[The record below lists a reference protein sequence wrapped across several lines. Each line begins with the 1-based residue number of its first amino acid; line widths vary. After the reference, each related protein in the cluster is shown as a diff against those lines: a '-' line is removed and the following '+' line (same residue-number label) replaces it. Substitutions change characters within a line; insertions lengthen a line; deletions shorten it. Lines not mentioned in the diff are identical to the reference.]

1 LTAISG
7 EFVMRFDVREIPFYL
22 LTVGFAV
29 TFLAGT
35 PLHAASRKDI
45 VIMNNGD
52 RFTGEVKSLQ
62 NGVLYVKTDYVDQN
76 IGVDWAQVQHVDSTA
91 VYQITLTNG
100 IHVTG
105 KIKRA
110 SSEKTPGKDFVIE
123 TAAGS
128 STVSAVEVAEIS
140 TQKSTFLRQL
150 TGGIDA
156 GYSFTSGNSQKTINN
171 DVSAKYATPAW
182 SAGASLSTS
191 FSGQADAAKTN
202 RIDGTLNAERFLSHN
217 SYLGF
222 YNDYLHSSQQDLD
235 LRITVG
241 GGYGRYWIRTN
252 TTGLRWIA
260 GAVYAN
266 ETFSTTSGQPSDAN
280 AEGLL
285 GASYDSYRFRFGEIH
300 LQAALFPGMTD
311 AGRVRIS
318 TNNTV
323 RIKLVNNFYFSLGFW
338 DNYDSRPPTTAK
350 KNEFGASSSLG
361 WSF

>member
-1 LTAISG
+1 
-7 EFVMRFDVREIPFYL
+7 MRVSTRKAMYYL
-22 LTVGFAV
+22 LAVGYAITSV
-29 TFLAGT
+29 PGSLLYAT
-35 PLHAASRKDI
+35 SRKDI

-76 IGVDWAQVQHVDSTA
+76 IGVDWAQVQHVESTA
-91 VYQITLTNG
+91 VYQVTLTNG

-105 KIKRA
+105 KIMRA

-156 GYSFTSGNSQKTINN
+156 GYSYTSGNSQKTINN
-171 DVSAKYATPAW
+171 DVSANYATPNW

-202 RIDGTLNAERFLSHN
+202 RIDGTLTGERFLSHN

-222 YNDYLHSSQQDLD
+222 YNDYLHSSQQELD
-235 LRITVG
+235 LRTTIG

-260 GAVYAN
+260 GVVYAK
-266 ETFSTTSGQPSDAN
+266 ETFTTASGQPSDSN

-300 LQAALFPGMTD
+300 LQAAVFPGMTD
-311 AGRVRIS
+311 AGRVRVS

-338 DNYDSRPPTTAK
+338 DNFDSRPPATAK

>member
-1 LTAISG
+1 MSVSTRKA
-7 EFVMRFDVREIPFYL
+7 MYYL
-22 LTVGFAV
+22 LAVGYAITSV
-29 TFLAGT
+29 PGSLLYAT
-35 PLHAASRKDI
+35 SRKDI

-76 IGVDWAQVQHVDSTA
+76 IGVDWAQVQHVESTA
-91 VYQITLTNG
+91 VYQVTLTNG

-105 KIKRA
+105 KIMRA

-156 GYSFTSGNSQKTINN
+156 GYSYTSGNSQKTINN
-171 DVSAKYATPAW
+171 DVSANYATPNW

-202 RIDGTLNAERFLSHN
+202 RIDGTLTGERFLSHN

-222 YNDYLHSSQQDLD
+222 YNDYLHSSQQELD
-235 LRITVG
+235 LRTTIG

-260 GAVYAN
+260 GVVYAK
-266 ETFSTTSGQPSDAN
+266 ETFTTASGQPSDSN

-300 LQAALFPGMTD
+300 LQAAVFPGMTD
-311 AGRVRIS
+311 AGRVRVS

-338 DNYDSRPPTTAK
+338 DNFDSRPPATAK